1 VSSWVYHKQA
11 GQVGK
16 QAGGRKGREVTHFLV
31 LTERGDPGLQAI
43 RYEITYAAAYLVL
56 VEETL
61 GSCSCSASVFR
72 NSGSISR
79 TWDWG

>member
-1 VSSWVYHKQA
+1 M
-11 GQVGK
+11 
-16 QAGGRKGREVTHFLV
+16 
-31 LTERGDPGLQAI
+31 LTERGDPGVQAI

-79 TWDWG
+79 TWDWGEGYIALGFGEGWCASDIATRGVYLRISR